1 MKRFGFLALL
11 IALAAVSIPA
21 QAARTFT
28 IAQTAPAA
36 PGDVDMGATQTLT
49 YTVTNTASGGN
60 AGERIYRMRFRLSG
74 SCTGTGCTATLF
86 TTASAAPANWT
97 RSGFSTTSVT
107 YTANTWADSIPSGS
121 SLSFSVVVTAGKSTQ
136 DRTETLRD
144 ARASFTT
151 DTVFSNG
158 ISNAGSVTINTPG
171 SWILQS
177 LQITGFQTTDTSG
190 AAVSA
195 IAAGVSF
202 RIVITVKNIS
212 VATINGIVANPS
224 PPTATTGAWSGV
236 VPSCS
241 LTSTSPSPLNLA
253 AGASGTMTYT
263 CTTLSSNSGTVT
275 YSVTD
280 VRSGASVTSR
290 SGTSNVLSVSPLSVG
305 IAVTGPYVADTTCHF
320 SGDIAT
326 FVMTVT
332 NNTAVPLTSI
342 TPSALTRG
350 GANTTI
356 GAFTGPATA
365 CNGPPPA
372 SPSVPPPSIA
382 TPLAI
387 CGSCKYTWTAPV
399 TIVGSYPSAGAKPTF
414 FVTGSATANPGP
426 ITSPTNTSITQD
438 VDGFV
443 VTVAPT
449 ATNTD
454 STNQQ
459 FTFSVI
465 NRACDNLNKVAITV
479 PAGFVYGGDGY
490 SVVNDNSGTGVPNE
504 TWSQAT
510 TTFTA
515 PLNNAPAADPGRIP
529 IGSSGDFSLVMSSM
543 PAAVGT
549 YTFTLN
555 LTDENAVA
563 RTGTID
569 VPVATFGS
577 GTINSATP
585 STWREIFQ

>member
-1 MKRFGFLALL
+1 MKRWGFLALL
-11 IALAAVSIPA
+11 VALCAASIPA
-21 QAARTFT
+21 HAARSFT
-28 IAQTAPAA
+28 ITQTAPAPA
-36 PGDVDMGATQTLT
+36 GEVDMGITQTLT
-49 YTVTNTASGGN
+49 YTIGNTASGGN
-60 AGERIYRMRFRLSG
+60 AGERIYRMRFRLNNT
-74 SCTGTGCTATLF
+74 CTGTGCTATLF
-86 TTASAAPANWT
+86 STASAAPANWT
-97 RSGFSTTSVT
+97 RTSFSTTSVT

-121 SLSFSVVVTAGKSTQ
+121 SLSFSVVVTAGKSSQ

-151 DTVFSNG
+151 DTDFSNG
-158 ISNAGSVTINTPG
+158 ITNAGTSTIAAPG
-171 SWILQS
+171 GTSWILQS

-190 AAVSA
+190 TPTSA

-212 VATINGIVANPS
+212 VATINAIVANPS
-224 PPTATTGAWSGV
+224 PPTATRTGTFSGASPV
-236 VPSCS
+236 CS

-263 CTTLSSNSGTVT
+263 CTTTSSDSGTVT

-280 VRSGASVTSR
+280 VRSGASLTSR

-305 IAVTGPYVADTTCHF
+305 IAITGPYVADTSCHF
-320 SGDIAT
+320 SGDTAT

-332 NNTAVPLTSI
+332 NNTAGPLTSI

-356 GAFTGPATA
+356 GAFTGPATSCSGA
-365 CNGPPPA
+365 F
-372 SPSVPPPSIA
+372 
-382 TPLAI
+382 PLPV
-387 CGSCKYTWTAPV
+387 GGFCKYTWTAPV

-414 FVTGSATANPGP
+414 LVTGSATANPGP
-426 ITSPTNTSITQD
+426 ITSPTNTSNIQD

-449 ATNTD
+449 ATNTN
-454 STNQQ
+454 SSNQE

-465 NRACDNLNKVAITV
+465 NRACDFLNKVAIAV

-490 SVVNDNSGTGVPNE
+490 SLVTDTTGNPNE
-504 TWSQAT
+504 SWSQAA

-515 PLNNAPAADPGRIP
+515 PLNNAPAVDPGRVP
-529 IGSSGDFSLVMSSM
+529 NNGSSGDFSLVMSST
-543 PAAVGT
+543 PSATGT
-549 YTFTLN
+549 YTFTLTF
-555 LTDENAVA
+555 TDENAVA
-563 RTGTID
+563 RSGTVD
-569 VPVATFGS
+569 VPVSTFGS
-577 GTINSATP
+577 GTINSASP
-585 STWREIFQ
+585 ATWREVFQ

>member
-1 MKRFGFLALL
+1 MKRCGFLALL
-11 IALAAVSIPA
+11 VALSAASIPA
-21 QAARTFT
+21 HGARSFT

-36 PGDVDMGATQTLT
+36 LGEVDMGVTQALT
-49 YTVTNTASGGN
+49 YTVTNTASGTN
-60 AGERIYRMRFRLSG
+60 AGERIYIMRFRLPG

-86 TTASAAPANWT
+86 STTSAAPANWT
-97 RSGFSTTSVT
+97 RTAFSTTSVT
-107 YTANTWADSIPSGS
+107 YTATTWAASIPSGS

-144 ARASFTT
+144 ARATFTANT
-151 DTVFSNG
+151 SLNKAGTNTVS
-158 ISNAGSVTINTPG
+158 APG

-190 AAVSA
+190 TPTSA

-224 PPTATTGAWSGV
+224 PPTATRTGTFSGASPV
-236 VPSCS
+236 CS

-263 CTTLSSNSGTVT
+263 CTTTSSDSGTVT

-305 IAVTGPYVADTTCHF
+305 IAITGPYVADTTCHF
-320 SGDIAT
+320 SGDTAT

-332 NNTAVPLTSI
+332 NNTAGPLTSI

-356 GAFTGPATA
+356 GAFTGPATSCSGA
-365 CNGPPPA
+365 F
-372 SPSVPPPSIA
+372 
-382 TPLAI
+382 PLPV
-387 CGSCKYTWTAPV
+387 GGFCKYTWTAPV

-414 FVTGSATANPGP
+414 LVTGSATANPGP
-426 ITSPTNTSITQD
+426 ITSPTNTSNTQD

-449 ATNTD
+449 ATNTN
-454 STNQQ
+454 SSNQE

-465 NRACDNLNKVAITV
+465 NRACDLLNKVAIAV
-479 PAGFVYGGDGY
+479 PAGFVYGSDGY
-490 SVVNDNSGTGVPNE
+490 SVVTDSTPTPNE
-504 TWSQAT
+504 SWSQAI

-515 PLNNAPAADPGRIP
+515 PLNNAPALDPGRIP
-529 IGSSGDFSLVMSSM
+529 IDKSGDFSLVMSST
-543 PAAVGT
+543 PGAAGT
-549 YTFTLN
+549 YTFTLTF
-555 LTDENAVA
+555 TDENAVA
-563 RTGTID
+563 RSGTVD
-569 VPVATFGS
+569 VPVSTFGT
-577 GTINSATP
+577 GTINSASP
-585 STWREIFQ
+585 ATWREVFQ

>member
-1 MKRFGFLALL
+1 MKRCGFLALL

-36 PGDVDMGATQTLT
+36 PGEVDMGTTQTLT
-49 YTVTNTASGGN
+49 YTITNTASGGN

-74 SCTGTGCTATLF
+74 TCTGGGCTATLF

-97 RSGFSTTSVT
+97 RSSFSTTSVT
-107 YTANTWADSIPSGS
+107 YTAATWADSIPSGS

-151 DTVFSNG
+151 DTIFSDG
-158 ISNAGSVTINTPG
+158 IKNAGTSTINTPG

-190 AAVSA
+190 VATSA
-195 IAAGVSF
+195 IAAGVNF

-224 PPTATTGAWSGV
+224 PPTATTGAWSGAL
-236 VPSCS
+236 PSCS

-305 IAVTGPYVADTTCHF
+305 ITITGPYPADTTCHF
-320 SGDIAT
+320 SGDTAT
-326 FVMTVT
+326 FVMKVT
-332 NNTAVPLTSI
+332 NNTAGPLTSI
-342 TPSALTRG
+342 TPSALTRAG
-350 GANTTI
+350 SNTTI
-356 GAFTGPATA
+356 GAFTGPATSCSGA
-365 CNGPPPA
+365 FPLPVGGFCN
-372 SPSVPPPSIA
+372 
-382 TPLAI
+382 
-387 CGSCKYTWTAPV
+387 YTWTAPV
-399 TIVGSYPSAGAKPTF
+399 TIVGSYPSSGPKPTF
-414 FVTGSATANPGP
+414 LVTGSATANPGP
-426 ITSPTNTSITQD
+426 ITSPTNTSNTQD

-449 ATNTD
+449 TTNTD

-459 FTFSVI
+459 FTFSL
-465 NRACDNLNKVAITV
+465 LNSGCANVNQVAITA
-479 PAGFVYGGDGY
+479 PGAFSFSGDGY
-490 SVVNDNSGTGVPNE
+490 SLINSTAEDWTQTG
-504 TWSQAT
+504 
-510 TTFTA
+510 TTF
-515 PLNNAPAADPGRIP
+515 AAGTVLPTGA
-529 IGSSGDFSLVMSSM
+529 SGDFSLVFTSTPS
-543 PAAVGT
+543 ATGT
-549 YTFTLN
+549 YTFSLN
-555 LTDENAVA
+555 VTDQNAVSK
-563 RTGTID
+563 TVTVD
-569 VPVATFGS
+569 VPVAAFGS
-577 GTINSATP
+577 GTINVASPAT
-585 STWREIFQ
+585 WHEVFQ